1 MQRNT
6 LFWLSLLLLAGLQGC
21 STVTTVKPSQ
31 SYDLSSKNY
40 LYNLKSWSFQ
50 GRVAVKSTADSW
62 SAAISWTHQE
72 GEDVLKLTG
81 PLGQGA
87 VLIKITEHQIMIDQG
102 DGLVDHSADADQL
115 IKDNLGVFVPVQALK
130 YWVLGLTQPDVN
142 FENSD
147 TGFNQSGWVVNY
159 SLYMDVGSELMPHKM
174 KVYKDEAQLKLV
186 FDQWQL
192 NGS

>member
-1 MQRNT
+1 M
-6 LFWLSLLLLAGLQGC
+6 LLLLAGLLGC

-50 GRVAVKSTADSW
+50 GRVAVKSKADSW

-87 VLIKITEHQIMIDQG
+87 VLIKLTEQQIMVDQG
-102 DGLVDHSADADQL
+102 DGRVDYSADADQL
-115 IKDNLGVFVPVQALK
+115 IKDSLGVFVPVRALK
-130 YWVLGLTQPDVN
+130 YWVLGLVAPDVH
-142 FENSD
+142 FENTD
-147 TGFNQSGWVVNY
+147 VGFRQLEWDVNY
-159 SLYMDVGSELMPHKM
+159 QLYMDVGSELMPHKM
-174 KVYKDEAQLKLV
+174 QAYKDELQLKLV

-192 NGS
+192 NQETSVER